1 MALPYSAYKKK
12 VQPELAKL
20 SPEQLLFVGAWT
32 AEYLDRQYGTILDGD
47 GFAREHEVLQNAIA
61 FLWKGVDDPGALAE
75 ADVRKQLKQVRNIDI
90 DDLDFARP
98 KDCGILKLMEAVES
112 TLSYVKDKKAD
123 GILMTAWFPLDVL
136 NAQKDEQYAMNETPP
151 KFKLDDPFFAE
162 ELGAQLKLFAY
173 LAEGQAASS
182 ADKTMFRQ

>member
-32 AEYLDRQYGTILDGD
+32 TEYLDRQYGTILDGD

-61 FLWKGVDDPGALAE
+61 FLWKGVDDPATLVE
-75 ADVRKQLKQVRNIDI
+75 ADVKKQLKQVRNIDI
-90 DDLDFARP
+90 DGLDFAKP

-112 TLSYVKDKKAD
+112 TLSYVKDRKLD
-123 GILMTAWFPLDVL
+123 GILMTAWFPMDVL
-136 NAQKDEQYAMNETPP
+136 NAQKDEKYVMNETPP
-151 KFKLDDPFFAE
+151 KYKLDDPFFAE
-162 ELGAQLKLFAY
+162 ELEAQLKLLAY
-173 LAEGQAASS
+173 LAEGKAFSS
-182 ADKTMFRQ
+182 ANKSIFR

>member
-47 GFAREHEVLQNAIA
+47 GFAREHEVLQNGIA
-61 FLWKGVDDPGALAE
+61 FLWKGVDDPAILTE
-75 ADVRKQLKQVRNIDI
+75 ADVKKQLKHVRNIDI

-98 KDCGILKLMEAVES
+98 KDCGILKLMEAVEAA
-112 TLSYVKDKKAD
+112 LSYAKDRKMD
-123 GILMTAWFPLDVL
+123 GIMMTAWFPLDVL
-136 NAQKDEQYAMNETPP
+136 NAQKDEKFAMNETPP
-151 KFKLDDPFFAE
+151 KYKLDDPYFSE
-162 ELGAQLKLFAY
+162 ELGAQLKLFAA
-173 LAEGQAASS
+173 LQEGKNLTST
-182 ADKTMFRQ
+182 DKTIFR

>member
-20 SPEQLLFVGAWT
+20 TPEQLLFIGAWT
-32 AEYLDRQYGTILDGD
+32 ADYLDRQYGTILDGD

-61 FLWKGVDDPGALAE
+61 FLWSGVDDPATLTE
-75 ADVRKQLKQVRNIDI
+75 ADLKKQLRHVRNIDI
-90 DDLDFARP
+90 DNLDFAKP

-112 TLSYVKDKKAD
+112 TLSYVKDRKLE

-136 NAQKDEQYAMNETPP
+136 NAVKDEPYVMKETPP
-151 KFKLDDPFFAE
+151 KYKLDDPFFSA
-162 ELGAQLKLFAY
+162 ELGAQLKLFGY
-173 LAEGQAASS
+173 LETQPAISS
-182 ADKTMFRQ
+182 KDKTIFR